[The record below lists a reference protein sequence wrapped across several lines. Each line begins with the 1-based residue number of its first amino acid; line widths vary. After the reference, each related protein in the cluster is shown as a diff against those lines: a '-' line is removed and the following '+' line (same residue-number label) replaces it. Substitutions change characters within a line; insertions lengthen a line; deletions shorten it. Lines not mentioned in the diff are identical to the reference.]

1 MNVGLI
7 LFISSLL
14 AGSPDDKPANS
25 PSEKQKLNNGEKTT
39 SELIISDDDY
49 ASNDIHHDSTKNN
62 TDIKERVNKESSDF
76 SISGDAKKIVFQDE
90 FYAFTPL
97 VKDLKKTKLE
107 FSIKNKPNWGI
118 FDSRT
123 GSLSGKPSNLD
134 VGISKNITIS
144 VVRSKSRK
152 ISLDPFNIEIVN
164 INDSPEIS
172 GIPNK
177 YIEYGKRYEFIP
189 KVKDI
194 DLDIGKETLIF
205 SIKNKPKWALFNSLT
220 GALTGSLNNKII
232 QHGLMYVG
240 KFLMKL

>member
-39 SELIISDDDY
+39 AELIISDDDY

-62 TDIKERVNKESSDF
+62 TEIKERVNKESSDF

-144 VVRSKSRK
+144 VVTSKSRK
-152 ISLDPFNIEIVN
+152 VSLDPFNIEIVN

-205 SIKNKPKWALFNSLT
+205 SIKNSTKT
-220 GALTGSLNNKII
+220 
-232 QHGLMYVG
+232 
-240 KFLMKL
+240 